1 MLQAH
6 PITRP
11 MPSWWTLAWPG
22 ICATVTG
29 VGFARFS
36 YTAIIPFLI
45 STGRV
50 TAPEAAYLGAANL
63 AGYFVGA
70 LVAHQ
75 LALGVGSAQGI
86 RGSFLLTVAGLGLS
100 ALPGG
105 FWWLLPW
112 RALVGVSG
120 GVLMVLAPSYLLTQ
134 VPPAVRGRAGGI
146 IYAGVGLGAGLGSL
160 IVAPLAALSPALAWL
175 GLTLGAAAA
184 SLLSWSRW
192 HGGSALGAPGVA
204 LEARTALTLP
214 LFLGCLAFAADGAGF
229 IPHSVFWVD
238 FVARELG
245 LGTSIG
251 SLTWLLFGLGAVF
264 GPSLAGA
271 LGDRIGL
278 GRAYVAVFVV
288 KAIAMVLPWQLSA
301 VPVLALSA
309 LIVGA
314 LTPAIPALFAAR
326 IAELVPAR
334 DQARI
339 WGIATLAFAVAQAG
353 GAYGLSFAYEQ
364 IGHYRPLYLAGAL
377 LEAAGALCALLAL
390 RVRAEGRATR

>member
-1 MLQAH
+1 
-6 PITRP
+6 

-45 STGRV
+45 STGQV
-50 TAPEAAYLGAANL
+50 TAPEAAYLGSANL

-70 LVAHQ
+70 LIAHQ
-75 LALGVGSAQGI
+75 LALRVGSALGI
-86 RGSFLLTVAGLGLS
+86 RGSFLLTVLGLGLS
-100 ALPGG
+100 AVPGG

-134 VPPAVRGRAGGI
+134 APPAVRGRTGGI

-160 IVAPLAALSPALAWL
+160 IVAPLATLSPALAWL
-175 GLTLGAAAA
+175 GLTLGAAVA
-184 SLLSWSRW
+184 SLVSWSRW
-192 HGGSALGAPGVA
+192 QGGAASGAPGVA
-204 LEARTALTLP
+204 LEAPTALTLP
-214 LFLGCLAFAADGAGF
+214 LLLGCLAFAADGAGF
-229 IPHSVFWVD
+229 VPHSVFWVD

-278 GRAYVAVFVV
+278 GRAYVVVFAV

-301 VPVLALSA
+301 VPALALSA
-309 LIVGA
+309 LVVGA
-314 LTPAIPALFAAR
+314 LTPAIPALFAAG

-377 LEAAGALCALLAL
+377 LEAAGAVCALLAL
-390 RVRAEGRATR
+390 RVRVRHAAR